1 MAVLFMYLPTF
12 GAKIRTYFEGPPP
25 FGPLKKLKGG
35 SRIWSEFREWIEWSS
50 VEGSPIFDPFYPPV
64 LCLRWQANYV
74 EGESQLLVR
83 LSLS

>member
-12 GAKIRTYFEGPPP
+12 GAKIRTYFE
-25 FGPLKKLKGG
+25 GG